1 MVLIS
6 NLVMQKNRGS
16 IIDRDQD
23 IHRAIVIKISD
34 GHPTGGKRLSEQR
47 AALRTYILETFASVA
62 EQHERF
68 LVFHLAVQTLDEV
81 IGIAVGQEQI
91 QIAIVVVVKKFQPPT
106 THQPGGRADTSRS
119 SLIVKGLVMTV
130 LIYGKHFAV
139 DIGYEQ
145 VHPAVFIE
153 VRRIHSHA
161 GASAAVGAV
170 SHACLSSNFF
180 ELSLSSIHKQ
190 KVGNCIVR
198 HEKIQTAI
206 IIYVGRHYSPSLPR
220 IFSNARGFADI
231 GERAIAII
239 AQ

>member
-81 IGIAVGQEQI
+81 IRIAVGEEQVEVT
-91 QIAIVVVVKKFQPPT
+91 IVVIIKKLQAP
-106 THQPGGRADTSRS
+106 
-119 SLIVKGLVMTV
+119 
-130 LIYGKHFAV
+130 
-139 DIGYEQ
+139 
-145 VHPAVFIE
+145 
-153 VRRIHSHA
+153 
-161 GASAAVGAV
+161 SA
-170 SHACLSSNFF
+170 
-180 ELSLSSIHKQ
+180 
-190 KVGNCIVR
+190 
-198 HEKIQTAI
+198 HEF
-206 IIYVGRHYSPSLPR
+206 G
-220 IFSNARGFADI
+220 GFADTR
-231 GERAIAII
+231 GESQVVECFVMIVFID
-239 AQ
+239 

>member
-81 IGIAVGQEQI
+81 IVIAVGQEQI
-91 QIAIVVVVKKFQPPT
+91 Q
-106 THQPGGRADTSRS
+106 
-119 SLIVKGLVMTV
+119 
-130 LIYGKHFAV
+130 
-139 DIGYEQ
+139 
-145 VHPAVFIE
+145 
-153 VRRIHSHA
+153 
-161 GASAAVGAV
+161 
-170 SHACLSSNFF
+170 
-180 ELSLSSIHKQ
+180 
-190 KVGNCIVR
+190 
-198 HEKIQTAI
+198 TAI
-206 IIYVGRHYSPSLPR
+206 SISFGRHYSTILPR

-231 GERAIAII
+231 DERAIAII
-239 AQ
+239 VKQPTRHGLIETRNAVSMLPFLARTTRFVQGLRELDKLADKQVEPPIVVIIEPHCARRPSRSRNPGSLRDISESAIAIVVIQNASAILRNVQVG